1 MYQTGPGQSP
11 GKESREQIPPRMLW
25 LYLKLQGYFGYEN
38 DRTHVIKVVV
48 LVVKITIQLTYSIHG
63 IKKK

>member
-1 MYQTGPGQSP
+1 M
-11 GKESREQIPPRMLW
+11 KLW

-38 DRTHVIKVVV
+38 DRTYVIKVVV